1 MLRNNFKS
9 VIFYFLD
16 GYTLCVKLQQ
26 NNINLF
32 YEFKDIFVLVNYK
45 SVKLVMLILLE
56 TFERCFYLYKLIT
69 FPLLNF

>member
-1 MLRNNFKS
+1 MLRNIFKN
-9 VIFYFLD
+9 VIFFFLN
-16 GYTLCVKLQQ
+16 GYILCVKLQQ

-56 TFERCFYLYKLIT
+56 T
-69 FPLLNF
+69 LLRDIFTCTS

>member
-1 MLRNNFKS
+1 MLRNIFKN

-26 NNINLF
+26 NHINLF

-69 FPLLNF
+69 FPY

>member
-1 MLRNNFKS
+1 MLRNIFKN
-9 VIFYFLD
+9 VIFFFLN
-16 GYTLCVKLQQ
+16 GYILCVKLQQ

-56 TFERCFYLYKLIT
+56 TFERCFYLYKLVT
-69 FPLLNF
+69 FLY

>member
-1 MLRNNFKS
+1 MLRNIFKN

-32 YEFKDIFVLVNYK
+32 YEFKDVFVLVNYK

-56 TFERCFYLYKLIT
+56 TFERCFYLYKLFT